1 MTLSIR
7 NRTLLAKIETTYGT
21 DATPIGA
28 DDGVLLRSLD
38 ITPLELETVENTLV
52 RPYMG
57 AFQQLIAARSA
68 RLTVEVPMTGF
79 GSAGPAVPTPGLDA
93 LFRACALAQDITAD
107 TSVAYTP
114 VSTQADHESVTLY
127 AYMDGVLHK
136 ITGARG
142 TVTFVMNL
150 REVPVF
156 RFELQG
162 LYVPPVDADLVQP
175 DLSAYRVPQLF
186 IFGNS
191 TIANFLGAATGICLN
206 SLEIALGNTLTYRN
220 LVNCAEEVL
229 ITDRQTTG
237 SFEIE
242 ATLVATK
249 NIWSII
255 NSVSLSAINLTHGTA
270 AGNRVQ
276 LASSV
281 AQAINPSFGD
291 SDNIVTVSG
300 DLRFVPSAAD
310 NELTL
315 TVL

>member
-1 MTLSIR
+1 MTLSTR

-21 DATPIGA
+21 DATPTGT

-38 ITPLELETVENTLV
+38 VSPLELETVENTVV

-57 AFQQLIAARSA
+57 AFRQLISARSA
-68 RLTVEVPMTGF
+68 RLTVEVPMAGF
-79 GSAGPAVPTPGLDA
+79 GTAGPAEPTPGLDA
-93 LFRACALAQDITAD
+93 LLRACGLAQDITAA

-114 VSTQADHESVTLY
+114 ISTGFESVTLY
-127 AYMDGVLHK
+127 AYIDGTLHK
-136 ITGARG
+136 ILGCRG
-142 TVTFVMNL
+142 TVTFSLSL

-162 LYVPPVDADLVQP
+162 LYSAVIDAALVQP
-175 DLSAYRVPQLF
+175 VLTAYQVPLPVAY
-186 IFGNS
+186 GNT
-191 TIANFLGAATGICLN
+191 TIANFLGSATGICLN
-206 SLEIALGNTLTYRN
+206 SLEIALGNTLVYRN
-220 LVNCAEEVL
+220 LVNCTEEVL
-229 ITDRQTTG
+229 ITDRQMTG

-255 NSVSLSAINLTHGTA
+255 NALTLSAIDITQGTA
-270 AGNRVQ
+270 SGNKVQ
-276 LASSV
+276 LASTV
-281 AQAINPSFGD
+281 AQAISPSFGD

-300 DLRFVPSAAD
+300 DLRFVPSAAN
-310 NELTL
+310 NEFVL